1 MCAGIV
7 QFCPKWPSCPPSPR
21 GRGLGEGERHSNLG
35 FTHLTQDW
43 SGRTTKLTSEPEH
56 RRVTRTS
63 EDSAR
68 SGTEKVPVGGFDAR
82 RKICAART
90 GKGPARKVAGSR
102 DARPGVGFLR
112 SPPALSRSGRGF
124 ENRPWI
130 VLPPQRN
137 LGRNP
142 VGSPAFRRF
151 WPHFPPGRVN
161 AQLQTKHLRH
171 LAPSY
176 ALNRNDAVAGAPPSR
191 RLTASAVREGD

>member
-1 MCAGIV
+1 MRAEIV
-7 QFCPKWPSCPPSPR
+7 EFCPKRPSGPPSPR

-35 FTHLTQDW
+35 FTHLTHAW
-43 SGRTTKLTSEPEH
+43 SGRTTKLTAEHEH
-56 RRVTRTS
+56 RRVTLTS
-63 EDSAR
+63 EVPVR
-68 SGTEKVPVGGFDAR
+68 SGTEKVPVSGVDAR
-82 RKICAART
+82 VEIPAART
-90 GKGPARKVAGSR
+90 GKGSARKVIGCR

-112 SPPALSRSGRGF
+112 APPALSRSGRGF

-142 VGSPAFRRF
+142 VGSPAVRRF
-151 WPHFPPGRVN
+151 GPHLPPGRVN
-161 AQLQTKHLRH
+161 AELQTKHLRH

-191 RLTASAVREGD
+191 RLTAWAVREGD